1 MGTHSSVDVEF
12 TLNGRQVSTAFDP
25 RDLLLDVLRERF
37 GLTGAKRSCDAEVC
51 GTCTVLLDSAPVS
64 SCTTLACDVDG
75 KHVETIEGLAED
87 GELHPLQR
95 SFIEHGALQCGFC
108 TPGFIL
114 TAKALLDETPQ
125 PNREEIVSYLGG
137 NICRCTGY
145 VKILDAVQAVA
156 EAGAAGLGHTSETR

>member
-12 TLNGRQVSTAFDP
+12 TLNGRQVSAGFEP

-37 GLTGAKRSCDAEVC
+37 GLTGAKRSCDVEVC

-75 KHVETIEGLAED
+75 KHVETIEGLAEN

-95 SFIEHGALQCGFC
+95 SFVEHGALQCGFC

-145 VKILDAVQAVA
+145 VKILDAVQAVV
-156 EAGAAGLGHTSETR
+156 EAGSAAVGDASESR